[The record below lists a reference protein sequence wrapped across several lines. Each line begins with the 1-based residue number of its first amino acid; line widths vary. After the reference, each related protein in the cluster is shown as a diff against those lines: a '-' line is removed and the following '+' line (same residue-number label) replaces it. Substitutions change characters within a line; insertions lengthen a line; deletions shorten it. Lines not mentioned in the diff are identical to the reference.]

1 MQRMQNDKEQRQ
13 IVFGYSQTR
22 VVCKM
27 VVEPNTG
34 GRLTQCTCFPSLDQ
48 FSLLVALP
56 FPKTKGE
63 VGCKALSSTAEIK
76 AFGNFCSL
84 RQAVSRGLKL
94 WT

>member
-1 MQRMQNDKEQRQ
+1 MFMRGHLWTPIDPAP
-13 IVFGYSQTR
+13 V
-22 VVCKM
+22 
-27 VVEPNTG
+27 
-34 GRLTQCTCFPSLDQ
+34 
-48 FSLLVALP
+48 LLVALP

-76 AFGNFCSL
+76 AFGNFGSL